1 MARKTLTQAS
11 QKPQLKA
18 EGIAKQIFSEV
29 QGSKFRDEAKAT
41 MLFLGLVAAATA
53 GRIALQF
60 VPSVEPIIP
69 FAVLAGLLF
78 GAREGFALG
87 GSAYIMSNFFIWGLQ
102 GPWTIFQAL
111 GAGLAGM
118 IAGFA
123 GKAKKP
129 TWVDLVVLS
138 VLGTV
143 FFEAIMNIS
152 GAFMGIGAGVFG
164 LGLLAIP
171 LYFLTSLPFSLV
183 HIISNVAFALAL
195 KPLLKWRKNH
205 GFKAI
210 SFSRT
215 NAGTTTSV
223 RLYKS
228 DD

>member
-1 MARKTLTQAS
+1 MA
-11 QKPQLKA
+11 
-18 EGIAKQIFSEV
+18 
-29 QGSKFRDEAKAT
+29 
-41 MLFLGLVAAATA
+41 LFLALVAGATA
-53 GRIALQF
+53 GRVVLQF

-111 GAGLAGM
+111 GGAVAGAGAGL
-118 IAGFA
+118 F

-129 TWVDLVVLS
+129 NWMDMVVLS

-143 FFEAIMNIS
+143 LFEIVMNVS
-152 GAFMGIGAGVFG
+152 GAFMGIGAGVLS

-183 HIISNVAFALAL
+183 HIISNAAFAFAL

-215 NAGTTTSV
+215 AAGTTTSV

-228 DD
+228 DE